1 MNINHQELIPIS
13 DIRFKGNE
21 VEYVVDAVESNWV
34 SSIGPYIDRF
44 EKEFAETM
52 GSQHAVSVNNGTSA
66 ILLALKTLEIGP
78 GDEVIA
84 PSFTFAAT
92 INAILYAGATP
103 VLVDSSG
110 SHWNLDVNKVEEL
123 VTKRTKAIIP
133 VHLYGHPCDME
144 AVLTIAKKHDLFIIE
159 DAAEAH
165 GASVLDRKVGT
176 LGIIGCFS
184 FYGNKIMTTGE
195 GGMCLTQDEEINHH
209 LRKIRDHGMDKNRRY
224 WHDEIG
230 FNFRMTNLNAAL
242 GVAQLE
248 QLSAFLS
255 RRKILSDIYDR
266 GFSPLSDKISIYKN
280 KHGESVDWL
289 YCIFLNGSQ
298 DIERDELIAKLKR
311 AGIDARPT
319 FHPVHT
325 MPPYREMKRSKNML
339 NAEKYG
345 SSGINLPLHPTLT
358 DENVYYI
365 VESVSDIF
373 S

>member
-1 MNINHQELIPIS
+1 MTPVHIPIS
-13 DIRFKGNE
+13 DIKFAGNE
-21 VEYVVDAVESNWV
+21 QKYVNDAVTSNWV
-34 SSIGPYIDRF
+34 SSIGPYIDKF
-44 EKEFAETM
+44 EMGFAETM
-52 GSQHAVSVNNGTSA
+52 ASEYAVSVNNGTSA
-66 ILLALKTLEIGP
+66 LLLALNTLGIGR

-92 INAILYAGATP
+92 INAIIYAGATP
-103 VLVDSSG
+103 VLVDSSE
-110 SHWNLDVNKVEEL
+110 SHWNLDVNRIEEL
-123 VTKRTKAIIP
+123 VTKKTKAIMP

-144 AVLTIAKKHDLFIIE
+144 AVLAIAKKHNLFVIE

-165 GASVLDRKVGT
+165 GASVLDRKVGS
-176 LGIIGCFS
+176 LGTIGCFS
-184 FYGNKIMTTGE
+184 FYGNKILTTGE
-195 GGMCLTQDEEINHH
+195 GGMCLTQDEEINHR

-255 RRKILSDIYDR
+255 RRKILADIYDR
-266 GFSPLSDKISIYKN
+266 GFLPLSDKISIYKN
-280 KHGESVDWL
+280 KHGVPVHWL
-289 YCIFLNGSQ
+289 YCLFLNSSQ
-298 DIERDELIAKLKR
+298 DMQRDELIAKLKH

-325 MPPYREMKRSKNML
+325 MPPYRELKRSKNMR
-339 NAEKYG
+339 NAENYG
-345 SSGINLPLHPTLT
+345 GSGINLPLHPTLT

-365 VESVSDIF
+365 VETVSNIL